1 VIPGMKTPEEVKKNV
16 TIGHHPVKLSP
27 EEQAVLTKLGA
38 EVGKEYCHRC
48 GYCLPCPQ
56 GIMILGV
63 IDLVRAPMLSLEMKK
78 KSYHQV
84 IKGRLKSDPNNCLQC
99 EECVEKCPFKL
110 PIPALMKRAVE
121 MFE

>member
-1 VIPGMKTPEEVKKNV
+1 MKSIEEVQKNV
-16 TIGHHPVKLSP
+16 EIGIKPERLSAG
-27 EEQAVLTKLGA
+27 ELETLKKLGA

-84 IKGRLKSDPNNCLQC
+84 IKGRFLSDPNNCVQC

-110 PIPALMKRAVE
+110 PIPALMRRAVE